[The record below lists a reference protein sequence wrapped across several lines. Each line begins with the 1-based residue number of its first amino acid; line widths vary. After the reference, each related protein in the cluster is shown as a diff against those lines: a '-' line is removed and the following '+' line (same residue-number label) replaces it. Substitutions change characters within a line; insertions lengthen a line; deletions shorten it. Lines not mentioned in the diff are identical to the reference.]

1 MCMCMEGWSV
11 RLGQEGDSLRES
23 ENCLKYL
30 KKGWNRKKETG
41 KTFTSTQ
48 VFSCEFWK
56 SFRKTYFEE
65 HL

>member
-30 KKGWNRKKETG
+30 KKGWNRKKESG

-48 VFSCEFWK
+48 VFSCEF
-56 SFRKTYFEE
+56 
-65 HL
+65 